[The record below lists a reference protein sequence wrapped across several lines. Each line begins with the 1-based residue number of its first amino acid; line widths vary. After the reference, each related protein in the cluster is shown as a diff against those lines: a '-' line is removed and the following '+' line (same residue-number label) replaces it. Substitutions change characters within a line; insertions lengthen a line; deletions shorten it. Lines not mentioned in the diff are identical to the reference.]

1 MEKFKFLR
9 RGDEVSRY
17 NRAKSLLKEITFPTL
32 RQKIEKEI
40 HDFELKS
47 QMIDFFVNN
56 PNLKERK
63 NNSGETEYVLP
74 MRFVRL
80 KGNKYEVF
88 DGEITCPAKPYKEN
102 YVESWRNRGADYHS
116 LYVKDG
122 SGENGFWLCND
133 ATWEQI
139 QNQDKLDEWCNQKN
153 LLLKNY
159 F

>member
-9 RGDEVSRY
+9 RGDEISRY
-17 NRAKSLLKEITFPTL
+17 NRAKSLLKEITFPAL
-32 RQKIEKEI
+32 RQKIEKEV
-40 HDFELKS
+40 HDYELKT
-47 QMIDFFVNN
+47 QIIDFFVNN
-56 PNLKERK
+56 PNLETHK
-63 NNSGETEYVLP
+63 NYLGETEYVLP

-88 DGEITCPAKPYKEN
+88 NGKITCPAKPYKEN
-102 YVESWRNRGADYHS
+102 YVESWRNRGADYHN
-116 LYVKDG
+116 LYIEDG
-122 SGENGFWLCND
+122 SDENGFWLCND